1 MLVNSRDGDTPEC
14 WKTKWSLRLNVGYW
28 WWWGPMPE
36 YLRTKRSSHLNVG
49 FWLVDAYYHIQLTFR
64 WVNIQVWGSHYHLQ
78 PTFRWGDLLVLND
91 SSVGTP
97 PLLVNSIKAWVTLR
111 NDGFLYLNIEIW
123 VSITTHWV
131 ILRCVQTLRHG
142 QHGGMSTI
150 RCSDI
155 FLVRI

>member
-1 MLVNSRDGDTPEC
+1 MQKGLRVWMLVNSRDGDTSEC

-49 FWLVDAYYHIQLTFR
+49 FWLVDVYYHIQLTVR
-64 WVNIQVWGSHYHLQ
+64 WVNIQVWGPHYHLQ

-111 NDGFLYLNIEIW
+111 NDGFFIFK
-123 VSITTHWV
+123 HWDMGV
-131 ILRCVQTLRHG
+131 HHYSL
-142 QHGGMSTI
+142 
-150 RCSDI
+150 SDI
-155 FLVRI
+155 EVCANIKTWPTWRYEYH